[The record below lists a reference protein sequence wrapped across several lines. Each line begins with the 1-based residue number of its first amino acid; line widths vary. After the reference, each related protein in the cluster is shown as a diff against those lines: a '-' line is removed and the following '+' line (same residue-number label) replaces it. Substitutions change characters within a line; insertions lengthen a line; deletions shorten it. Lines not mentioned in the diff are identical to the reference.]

1 LKPLPYLAKENG
13 LFSLIVDGNPY
24 IALAGEIHN
33 SSSSSLEY
41 MKDKVWPNLRG
52 LHLNT
57 LIVPVFW
64 EMLEPR
70 QDSFDFTLVDGIIEQ
85 AREENIRLV
94 LLWFGLWKNGR
105 STYVPGWVKRDDTT
119 YFRACYPGPS
129 VTDTISP
136 LCDAAVQADAK
147 AFSRLMSHL
156 KEVDGQQHT
165 VIMVQVENEIGF
177 LGSDRDY
184 SAYANEQFA
193 QSVPQ
198 DVSEAFGRNGTWS
211 EIFEEDAA
219 EYFMAYYYAHAVEEI
234 AKAGTKEYALP
245 MFVNAWLEQFPERAG
260 SYPSG
265 GPIAKVMKIW
275 KAAAPTIALYAPDI
289 YLADFAKVCEE
300 YTAGG
305 NNPLFI
311 PEARRDM
318 VSATNVF
325 YAIGK
330 HDALCFAPFGIEDF
344 LAPADGS
351 DTGIDFGIMMAL
363 NIDVSAFHLNG
374 TGPYLAQS
382 YELLSNMLGI
392 INQYR
397 GTGQMTGFLQYH
409 NSGCILPFS
418 KYDLKLTY
426 KRQEQGKP
434 IAGGLVIEVSE
445 DEFIL
450 VGIGFSAE
458 FLPKRGEA
466 RKVGF
471 VKIEEGSY
479 VKDRWKMKRAL
490 NGDEAA
496 YGISIGRNP
505 SALYVEVY
513 KYNA

>member
-1 LKPLPYLAKENG
+1 
-13 LFSLIVDGNPY
+13 
-24 IALAGEIHN
+24 
-33 SSSSSLEY
+33 
-41 MKDKVWPNLRG
+41 MWPNLRG

-64 EMLEPR
+64 EILEPR

-105 STYVPGWVKRDDTT
+105 STYVPGWVERDDTT

-129 VTDTISP
+129 STDTISP
-136 LCDAAVQADAK
+136 LCHAAVQTDAK
-147 AFSRLMSHL
+147 AFSRLMRHL

-184 SAYANEQFA
+184 SAYAKEQFA

-198 DVSEAFGRNGTWS
+198 DVSEAFGHNGTWS
-211 EIFEEDAA
+211 EVFGENAA
-219 EYFMAYYYAHAVEEI
+219 EYFMAYYYARAVEEI
-234 AKAGTKEYALP
+234 AQAGTKEYTLP

-265 GPIAKVMKIW
+265 GPIAKVMKIS

-305 NNPLFI
+305 VNPLFI
-311 PEARRDM
+311 PEARRDV

-344 LAPADGS
+344 LATADGS
-351 DTGIDFGIMMAL
+351 DTGIDFGLMMAL
-363 NIDVSAFHLNG
+363 NIDMSAFHLNG

-382 YELLSNMLGI
+382 YELLGNMLGI

-409 NSGCILPFS
+409 NSGCILPFT

-445 DEFIL
+445 DELIL

-466 RKVGF
+466 KKVGF
-471 VKIEEGSY
+471 VKIEEGSF
-479 VKDRWKMKRAL
+479 VKDRWIMKRAL

-505 SALYVEVY
+505 SALYVEAY